1 MTITKQRIN
10 ANLIR
15 VRLIRVS
22 LVLLAAIV
30 VGVPFGT
37 AEDPTSSAAS
47 DTYKPKTKAELRR
60 ILLPMQYQVT
70 QQDGTEPAF
79 RNAYWNN
86 KEDGSYFCVV
96 CELPLFSSK
105 TKFESGTGW
114 PSFYAPIKDTSVG
127 TKRDW
132 KMLYPRTEVHCERC
146 NAHLGH
152 VFNDGPAPTG
162 LRYCMNSASLTFK
175 SSDESNNKSSD
186 KPNDEP
192 AKSQSAATADPK
204 TLELQ

>member
-1 MTITKQRIN
+1 MTITKHWTSSNLVRIS
-10 ANLIR
+10 I
-15 VRLIRVS
+15 VW
-22 LVLLAAIV
+22 LVTIGIAM
-30 VGVPFGT
+30 PFGF
-37 AEDPTSSAAS
+37 ADDPTSSAES

-60 ILLPMQYQVT
+60 ILLPMQYKLT

-86 KEDGSYFCVV
+86 KEEGSYACVV
-96 CELPLFSSK
+96 CGLPLFSSE
-105 TKFESGTGW
+105 TKFDSGTGW
-114 PSFYAPIKDTSVG
+114 PSFYSPIKDTSVG

-162 LRYCMNSASLTFK
+162 LRYCMNSASLNFK
-175 SSDESNNKSSD
+175 TSDESAEEKSKRTTTSEL
-186 KPNDEP
+186 KTSEP
-192 AKSQSAATADPK
+192 QTPESK
-204 TLELQ
+204 